1 MISGLIKCLWGPFS
15 ISVSPFY
22 SKPSQDSI
30 SVFYQNPL
38 NKRHTQ
44 RGITAQ
50 PYVSDKGDITYSRAT
65 INLENTEEITNK
77 RDGAEWDIA
86 NSLKWPLWPHYA
98 KSWKPGRWWCITRK
112 KGATVFIRCPI
123 MLALLQKGRW
133 KSELK
138 GKSQRETCLIKP
150 CAQRKRW
157 THAWPTKKAQQIHD
171 RQKNEKK

>member
-1 MISGLIKCLWGPFS
+1 M
-15 ISVSPFY
+15 SPFY

-77 RDGAEWDIA
+77 RDGAE
-86 NSLKWPLWPHYA
+86 
-98 KSWKPGRWWCITRK
+98 
-112 KGATVFIRCPI
+112 
-123 MLALLQKGRW
+123 
-133 KSELK
+133 
-138 GKSQRETCLIKP
+138 
-150 CAQRKRW
+150 
-157 THAWPTKKAQQIHD
+157 
-171 RQKNEKK
+171 